1 MHALLRAVE
10 MLSRFFMEWFE
21 RRAQSLV
28 AVGEVVRPPR
38 TASFMASSADGVGVF
53 MISKSDD
60 AGAGRSSA
68 FTLVGPIPSPARAT
82 MRPTRS
88 VFPPDERVCF
98 RPVIVTRLTIAPRV
112 A

>member
-10 MLSRFFMEWFE
+10 MLSRFFMEWFG

-28 AVGEVVRPPR
+28 AVGEVVRLSR
-38 TASFMASSADGVGVF
+38 IASFMASSADGVGVF

-60 AGAGRSSA
+60 DGAARSSA
-68 FTLVGPIPSPARAT
+68 FTLAGPIPSPARTTTKA
-82 MRPTRS
+82 TRS

-98 RPVIVTRLTIAPRV
+98 RPVIVTRL
-112 A
+112 